1 MSELTGLSDDELV
14 TRVCSGELPPHSLE
28 DKLGDCERAV
38 RVRREWVE
46 RENQFDASTL
56 PYKGFD
62 YASVLGACAEMVIGY
77 VPLPVGVAGP
87 LLMNGSSFQVPMA
100 TVEGTLIASTRRGCK
115 AITESGGASA
125 AVLQHAMTRAPVLL
139 FPSAMRAAAFKKWVE
154 EPSNLVILKEH
165 FDSTSRFARLISV
178 RVTVAGKH
186 AYARFSCAT
195 GDAMGMNMVSKGV
208 SAAIDHVQANHFE
221 DMQLLGLSGNMCCD
235 KKPSAIN
242 WIEGRGCSVV
252 AEATIRKDV
261 VQKVMLVLPPALG
274 SSLVVLLLACPLTPC
289 IVVHWFSRSSKQLSR
304 RQSS

>member
-1 MSELTGLSDDELV
+1 
-14 TRVCSGELPPHSLE
+14 
-28 DKLGDCERAV
+28 
-38 RVRREWVE
+38 
-46 RENQFDASTL
+46 
-56 PYKGFD
+56 
-62 YASVLGACAEMVIGY
+62 
-77 VPLPVGVAGP
+77 
-87 LLMNGSSFQVPMA
+87 
-100 TVEGTLIASTRRGCK
+100 
-115 AITESGGASA
+115 
-125 AVLQHAMTRAPVLL
+125 
-139 FPSAMRAAAFKKWVE
+139 
-154 EPSNLVILKEH
+154 
-165 FDSTSRFARLISV
+165 
-178 RVTVAGKH
+178 
-186 AYARFSCAT
+186 
-195 GDAMGMNMVSKGV
+195 MGMNMVSKGV